1 MNISPFRYP
10 GGKGKMLPILMRYIE
25 EIHKDACP
33 FSDAFVGGGSVALEV
48 ANKFPKSTIFLN
60 DKDYLIYSFWDVVAG
75 KETDKLTDLFKLIDQ
90 PVTLELF
97 YKLKEEVTSD
107 KLRCAYK
114 AIFLNRTTFSGILK
128 SGPIGGKE
136 QNSEYTIDCRYN
148 ADKLKKKIMACNKL
162 LQGRTKVTNDDIL
175 KYLSTYVD
183 VTTTVYLDPPYVKAG
198 KALYSEYM
206 SEQDHIKMRDLL
218 QYKNRWVLSYDDSD
232 MIRKIYSNCSIH
244 DTSGNYSINGV
255 KVQWSK
261 KNELIIIPKI

>member
-1 MNISPFRYP
+1 MNIKPFRYP
-10 GGKGKMLPILMRYIE
+10 GGKGKMLPVLMKYIE
-25 EIHKDACP
+25 KIHKNTLP

-48 ANKFPKSTIFLN
+48 ANKYPDSYIYLN

-75 KETDKLTDLFKLIDQ
+75 KETDKLSDLIKLIDQ
-90 PVTLELF
+90 PVTLENF

-128 SGPIGGKE
+128 SGPIGGKD
-136 QNSEYTIDCRYN
+136 QNSKYTVDCRYN
-148 ADKLKKKIMACNKL
+148 ANKLKKKIIACNKL
-162 LQGRTKVTNDDIL
+162 LQGRTTVTNHDIL
-175 KYLSTYVD
+175 DLFNYID
-183 VTTTVYLDPPYVKAG
+183 NNTTIYLDPPYVKAG

-206 SEQDHIKMRDLL
+206 SEQEHIKMRDILVH
-218 QYKNRWVLSYDDSD
+218 KNKWILSYDDSD
-232 MIRKIYSNCSIH
+232 IIREIYSNCSIH

-255 KVQWSK
+255 KAQWSK